1 MRPVGRPRSA
11 HRHAT
16 GDTRE
21 EILGAAADLFGTNGY
36 TATST
41 GSIAQAV
48 GLRQGSLFYYYPSK
62 EAILTELL
70 DRTVRPTLDLTR
82 RLDEAELGPESTLWV
97 LAERDVTN
105 LCSGPHNLGVLQLLP
120 EAHAAQFA
128 WFWRRRQRLFDF
140 YRRQIREGSDA
151 GLFPAASRSS
161 APDLVFGLVE
171 SVITARPSVRRD
183 RTIGAGV
190 ADTVLRMLGMPPG
203 QLRRARRRG
212 ILFEEQDRGN

>member
-11 HRHAT
+11 HRHTT

-21 EILGAAADLFGTNGY
+21 EILAAAANLFGTNGY

-41 GSIAQAV
+41 GAIARAV
-48 GLRQGSLFYYYPSK
+48 GLRQASLFYYYPSK

-82 RLDEAELGPESTLWV
+82 RLDEAELGPESALWV

-105 LCSGPHNLGVLQLLP
+105 LCSGSHNLGVLQLLP
-120 EAHAAQFA
+120 ESHAAQFA

-140 YRRQIREGSDA
+140 YRRQIRQGSDA

-161 APDLVFGLVE
+161 PDLVFGLVE

-183 RTIGAGV
+183 RSIGASV
-190 ADTVLRMLGMPPG
+190 ADTVLRMLGVPPG
-203 QLRRARRRG
+203 QLRRARHRG
-212 ILFEEQDRGN
+212 ILFEEQDRGS